1 MDGRLWLVLV
11 ALALFSATQDIAIDA
26 YTIELLD
33 PAEMGPAN
41 GIRVTAYRVALIA
54 AGGLFVALAGL
65 IGWSAAF
72 AGAAALMGVS
82 CLCAVRM
89 PAVATRP
96 GPSGSAPWRRPGR

>member
-1 MDGRLWLVLV
+1 MLLV
-11 ALALFSATQDIAIDA
+11 ALAVFSATQDIAIDA

-65 IGWSAAF
+65 VGWSAAF
-72 AGAAALMGVS
+72 AGAAVLMGVS
-82 CLCAVRM
+82 CAVRC
-89 PAVATRP
+89 PHARRGHPPRADGQRPVA
-96 GPSGSAPWRRPGR
+96 PSWR